1 MDRGGNQPPRLAL
14 RPKEAAEALGVGER
28 TLRGWMRDEGLP
40 FARVGGAVLIL
51 RKDLE
56 HWIEQRVDTSERVSA
71 IVDEI
76 LDDL

>member
-51 RKDLE
+51 RKDL
-56 HWIEQRVDTSERVSA
+56 
-71 IVDEI
+71 
-76 LDDL
+76 